1 MVGYLNSK
9 LLWIVN
15 SVVEAVNLQPFVT
28 LLLGIC
34 SWFAGTREVLL
45 VMLFA
50 VMADLAT
57 GLIRAWKEK
66 RKITSF
72 RLRDTVI
79 KLFLYCLTYLLV
91 FAIAKATLWNAP
103 LANVA
108 ASLVLLTEAVS
119 VCENVD
125 AMTGGK
131 LGLAALLKR
140 IRAKRMKQVEDGLGL
155 EKEKK
160 K

>member
-1 MVGYLNSK
+1 MGAYLNYK
-9 LLWIVN
+9 MFWIFG
-15 SVVEAVNLQPFVT
+15 SIFEAISLKPFWAM
-28 LLLGIC
+28 LLGVAA
-34 SWFAGTREVLL
+34 WFAGTQEVLL

-72 RLRDTVI
+72 RLRDTII

-108 ASLVLLTEAVS
+108 ASLILFTEAVS

-140 IRAKRMKQVEDGLGL
+140 IRAKRMRQVEEGLGL
-155 EKEKK
+155 DEEKK